1 MLAFTEAN
9 LHQLAEYLDFLNIMT
24 YDLMN
29 RRDNVTRH
37 HTGVQ
42 LSREGLESY
51 LHYGIAPLKANL
63 GFAFYVKWFKTDPE
77 DDSRCLSQ
85 EGVGCKTMLLED
97 PVTGADLGRSGS
109 FSWHDSV
116 PEELEISFSKAM
128 KLGSY
133 DSHGGGHFFWDQE
146 ENIFWTWDTSDA
158 IHRKFPLLVNELGL
172 GGVFAWGLGEDA
184 PEFKHLR
191 ALTEAV
197 DSSSKV
203 VHSSATPNKQSK
215 APVQWRDEL

>member
-1 MLAFTEAN
+1 MAFKETN
-9 LHQLAEYLDFLNIMT
+9 LYQLDEYLDFLNIMT

-42 LSREGLESY
+42 LSRVGLNSY
-51 LHYGIAPLKANL
+51 LDHGIAPSKANL

-77 DDSRCLSQ
+77 DNSRCLS
-85 EGVGCKTMLLED
+85 EKGVGCKTMLLED

-109 FSWHDSV
+109 FSWHDPV
-116 PEELEISFSKAM
+116 PPELAASFSKAM
-128 KLGSY
+128 LRGSY
-133 DSHGGGHFFWDQE
+133 DIHGGGHFFWDQE

-158 IHRKFPLLVNELGL
+158 IHQKFPLLVDELGL

-184 PEFKHLR
+184 PDFKHLR
-191 ALTEAV
+191 ALMEAV
-197 DSSSKV
+197 DSSSKPIR
-203 VHSSATPNKQSK
+203 SSATHNKQAK
-215 APVQWRDEL
+215 ASVQWREEL